1 MGIASINSGRKRKMD
16 TRLKNQSGF
25 TLIEMMVVV
34 AIIGLMAALAIPN
47 LRGMIQR
54 GKLKA
59 AGREITMD
67 LLLARSRA
75 IATGSSQTVIFD
87 VGAGTWTIPGKG
99 TFSFTQGNYQ
109 GISFSHSSGD
119 PIQFKT
125 NAGADVDSVTFKSD
139 GTLDNDLSSYTNAF
153 GKVYLLDTRS
163 AANNQLTIEV
173 NQYTGLA
180 RMQEGWSTL

>member
-1 MGIASINSGRKRKMD
+1 MD

-34 AIIGLMAALAIPN
+34 AIIGIMAAIAIPN

-75 IATGSSQTVIFD
+75 ISTGSPQTVIFD

-99 TFSFTQGNYQ
+99 TFGFTQGNYH

-119 PIQFKT
+119 PIQFIT
-125 NAGADVDSVTFKSD
+125 SAGGAVDSITFNSD

-153 GKVYLLDTRS
+153 GKVYLLDTKTTV
-163 AANNQLTIEV
+163 NNQMTIEV

-180 RMQEGWSTL
+180 RMQEGWLPL